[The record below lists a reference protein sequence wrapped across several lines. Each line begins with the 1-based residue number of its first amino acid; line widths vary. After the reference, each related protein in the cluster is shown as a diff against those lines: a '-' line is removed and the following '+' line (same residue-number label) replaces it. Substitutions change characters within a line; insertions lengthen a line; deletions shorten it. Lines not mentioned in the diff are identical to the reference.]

1 MLPVLAAMLTPALGR
16 AAQDVKEVPGVSVQV
31 GANFYDLETWDPTRK
46 RRWMSNNGE
55 VIVHNDS
62 GQPQQANVRFHAF
75 SFRTSRELN
84 ITMDN
89 RVIARWAVY
98 PTGERYVVIK
108 GVLLKPGRNQMVF
121 HTPQPALVPA
131 RVGNSTDLRPLS
143 VAYSPFS
150 VIAASAPSA
159 QQEWTAPFPVWTWN
173 SSHLTFHENMANNF
187 RLEGR
192 LPEAAHA
199 YELALSD
206 GASAFDYL
214 FYGAV
219 LLALERQA
227 DALEV
232 LRRCVNL
239 QIRAVRQLWVR
250 SVCQAFVDYIGESP
264 ILSQASRD
272 PGRRSRAEGKI
283 YEAVET
289 YEQTVAKQPDAVH
302 AHYWLG
308 VLNGL
313 AWRRAEARSHFE
325 RVITLVGD
333 TPDGRFL
340 RLILGYL

>member
-1 MLPVLAAMLTPALGR
+1 MLPVLAAMVTPALGR
-16 AAQDVKEVPGVSVQV
+16 AAQDVNGVPGVSVQV
-31 GANFYDLETWDPTRK
+31 GANFYDLETWDAGRK

-55 VIVHNDS
+55 VLIHNDS

-75 SFRTSRELN
+75 AFRASRELH
-84 ITMDN
+84 ITMDS
-89 RVIARWAVY
+89 RVVARWAVY
-98 PTGERYVVIK
+98 TTGERYIVVK
-108 GVLLKPGRNQMVF
+108 GVLLKPGRNQMIF

-131 RVGNSTDLRPLS
+131 RVGNSTDPRPLS
-143 VAYSPFS
+143 VAFSPFS
-150 VIAASAPSA
+150 VIAANVPTA
-159 QQEWTAPFPVWTWN
+159 QLEWTAPFPVWTWD
-173 SSHLTFHENMANNF
+173 SSKLAFHENMANKF

-206 GASAFDYL
+206 GASGLAYSL
-214 FYGAV
+214 YGAV
-219 LLALERQA
+219 LLTLERRA
-227 DALEV
+227 DALHV
-232 LRRCVNL
+232 LRRCANL
-239 QIRAVRQLWVR
+239 PVRAVRQVWVR
-250 SVCQAFVDYIGESP
+250 SLCQAFLDYIDESP
-264 ILSQASRD
+264 ILAQASRD

-289 YEQTVAKQPDAVH
+289 YEQAVAKRPDDVH

-313 AWRRAEARSHFE
+313 AWRRAEARVHLE

-333 TPDGRFL
+333 TPDGKFL